1 MKNKKTF
8 KNMFLNEL
16 KQFGISEQD
25 FSVRKKELF
34 SKTGIENNDN
44 DVIWSLFN
52 ELLVLNSNDFDIQSK
67 IYLSMSIFLFDE
79 GKDFFPLLKESY
91 RAELKNLQLK
101 SYESPLNSMAIIV
114 TSTNE
119 KSGACS
125 KCKELNGL
133 QMTFEDAIEK
143 MPIPIKNCDRSVR
156 FNRCTSF
163 YHIQFLRDEDGMLI
177 FKDEKN

>member
-1 MKNKKTF
+1 MSSKKSI
-8 KNMFLNEL
+8 KMFLNEL
-16 KQFGISEQD
+16 KEFGISEQD

-34 SKTGIENNDN
+34 LKTGIENNDN

-67 IYLSMSIFLFDE
+67 IYLSMAIFLFNE

-91 RAELKNLQLK
+91 RAELLSLELK
-101 SYESPLNSMAIIV
+101 SIESPLTSMAIIV

-125 KCKELNGL
+125 KCKELNGF
-133 QMTFEDAIEK
+133 QMTFEDALEK

-163 YHIQFLRDEDGMLI
+163 YHIQFLRNEDGMLI
-177 FKDEKN
+177 DKNKND